1 MRQLVLGYILSTTVQ
16 SSKITVFVLGEN
28 TILKFVRKNSMK
40 LTLELVVNV
49 LKDQTKF
56 RDNLLKFTNEA
67 FPAKETNPADFDK
80 LEGYDSK
87 HSYAE
92 VAY

>member
-1 MRQLVLGYILSTTVQ
+1 M
-16 SSKITVFVLGEN
+16 FVLGEN

-40 LTLELVVNV
+40 LSLWLVVVV
-49 LKDQTKF
+49 LKDQTKSP
-56 RDNLLKFTNEA
+56 DNSLKFTNEA
-67 FPAKETNPADFDK
+67 FPARETNPADFDK

-87 HSYAE
+87 PSYAE